1 MLGGEQT
8 GHMIFSEY
16 STAGDGILSALQIMR
31 AVRNSGMTLAELYDK
46 ITIYP
51 QVLLNAR
58 IQNEFKKTYLKDP
71 DIQRILQETEET
83 LKDRGRLVIR
93 TSGTEAVIRILIEG
107 DSEQEIRSLAEAI
120 ASMIEEK
127 YGGDPS

>member
-1 MLGGEQT
+1 
-8 GHMIFSEY
+8 
-16 STAGDGILSALQIMR
+16 
-31 AVRNSGMTLAELYDK
+31 

-71 DIQRILQETEET
+71 DIQRIIKETEET
-83 LKDRGRLVIR
+83 LKGRGRLVIR